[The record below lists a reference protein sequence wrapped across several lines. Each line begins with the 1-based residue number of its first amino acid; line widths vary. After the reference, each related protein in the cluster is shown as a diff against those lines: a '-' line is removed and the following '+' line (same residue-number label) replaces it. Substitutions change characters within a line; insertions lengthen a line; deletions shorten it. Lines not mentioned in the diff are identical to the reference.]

1 MTHQIYKIKDFCQ
14 VGDGAHASIKRG
26 NTGIMY
32 LSSKN
37 FKSHGLDLTNLDY
50 ISQSD
55 YEKHFKVS
63 KSAITTPSAND
74 VLLGI
79 IGSIG
84 VPYIV
89 KKGDLFGI
97 SSSVAIL
104 RTQQGLDANYLFQF
118 MKSSF
123 FQQSVE
129 AIKSGAAQGFLSL
142 EMIRN
147 LPLIA
152 PEESLQQQIADILT
166 AYDDL
171 IETNNQRIATLE
183 AIAQQIYKEWFVRL
197 RFPNWEHTP
206 FHHGIPDGWAFGIA
220 SDFFTVVKGK
230 SYKGDELTENTESM
244 PFITLKSFN
253 RGGGYREDGLKYY
266 SGRYNKEQVVYKNDV
281 VMAVTDMTQD
291 RVVVGR
297 VARVPDFGDKGA
309 VISLDV
315 IKLVPH
321 SITKSFLYSY
331 MRHSGFGD
339 YIKEFANG
347 ANVLHLKPDLV
358 AKQKVMIPPNS
369 LQEKFSD
376 LVEPIY
382 EQMDALSTMNK
393 NAVLT
398 RNLLLPRLISGKLTL
413 KQATQ
418 QITSL

>member
-1 MTHQIYKIKDFCQ
+1 MTYPIYKIKDFCQ
-14 VGDGAHASIKRG
+14 VGDGAHASIKRE

-50 ISQSD
+50 INQSD

-63 KSAITTPSAND
+63 KSAITTPSVND

-89 KKGDLFGI
+89 KEGDLFGI

-104 RTQQGLDANYLFQF
+104 RTQQGLDANYLFHY

-152 PEESLQQQIADILT
+152 PEESLQQQIAAILT

-183 AIAQQIYKEWFVRL
+183 AIAQQIYKEWFARL

-206 FHHGIPDGWAFGIA
+206 FHHGIPDGWEVKNFDTFCTLQRGYDLPDQDIKDGIYPVIA
-220 SDFFTVVKGK
+220 STSIKAYHNEYKVK
-230 SYKGDELTENTESM
+230 
-244 PFITLKSFN
+244 PPVITTG
-253 RGGGYREDGLKYY
+253 R
-266 SGRYNKEQVVYKNDV
+266 SGSL
-281 VMAVTDMTQD
+281 
-291 RVVVGR
+291 
-297 VARVPDFGDKGA
+297 GA
-309 VISLDV
+309 VIFSHQKSWVLNTALYVKNFHNNSPYLIFYTLKNLKLENFNAGAGVPSLNRNHLQA
-315 IKLVPH
+315 IKINVPP
-321 SITKSFLYSY
+321 
-331 MRHSGFGD
+331 
-339 YIKEFANG
+339 KEIQNQFDKIISDIFN
-347 ANVLHLKPDLV
+347 
-358 AKQKVMIPPNS
+358 QKVILEESNAI
-369 LQEKFSD
+369 LQ
-376 LVEPIY
+376 
-382 EQMDALSTMNK
+382 K
-393 NAVLT
+393 N

-413 KQATQ
+413 KQAEAQ
-418 QITSL
+418 AI

>member
-1 MTHQIYKIKDFCQ
+1 MSNINSQYKKLHELGF
-14 VGDGAHASIKRG
+14 VGRGKSKHRPRNDPSLYGGNYPFIQTGDVKRA
-26 NTGIMY
+26 
-32 LSSKN
+32 N
-37 FKSHGLDLTNLDY
+37 FY
-50 ISQSD
+50 ISEYTQTYNETGLVQSKLWNKGTLCITIAANIAENGILAID
-55 YEKHFKVS
+55 ACFPDSVIGFIPDKEKS
-63 KSAITTPSAND
+63 D
-74 VLLGI
+74 VRFVKYCLDTYKLQMQ
-79 IGSIG
+79 SISQG
-84 VPYIV
+84 
-89 KKGDLFGI
+89 
-97 SSSVAIL
+97 A
-104 RTQQGLDANYLFQF
+104 TQDN
-118 MKSSF
+118 
-123 FQQSVE
+123 
-129 AIKSGAAQGFLSL
+129 LSL
-142 EMIRN
+142 DKLDSIN
-147 LPLIA
+147 FLVPPLKT
-152 PEESLQQQIADILT
+152 QQQIADILT

-230 SYKGDELTENTESM
+230 SYKGDELTENKESM
-244 PFITLKSFN
+244 LFITLKSFN

-266 SGRYNKEQVVYKNDV
+266 SGRYNKEQVVYKTDV

-358 AKQKVMIPPNS
+358 AKQKVMIPPNL

-382 EQMDALSTMNK
+382 EQMDALSAMNE